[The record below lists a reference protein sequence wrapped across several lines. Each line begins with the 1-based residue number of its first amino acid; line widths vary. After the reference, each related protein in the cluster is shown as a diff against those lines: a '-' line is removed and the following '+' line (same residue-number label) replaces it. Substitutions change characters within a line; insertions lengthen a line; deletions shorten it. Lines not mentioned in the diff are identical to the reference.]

1 VIKAESSLEYL
12 QKLFILPDTT
22 DKFME
27 FGLAVLEM
35 IYDFFKE
42 KKGLHKKITL
52 PELAQIFNQTSIP
65 EGPYL
70 IRDVLEEIREK
81 VTVHSVMV
89 ASPYYIGHMTS
100 ATS

>member
-1 VIKAESSLEYL
+1 MKKAESSLEYL

-27 FGLAVLEM
+27 CGLAVLEM

-52 PELAQIFNQTSIP
+52 PELAQIFNQT
-65 EGPYL
+65 L
-70 IRDVLEEIREK
+70 DFDVAL
-81 VTVHSVMV
+81 
-89 ASPYYIGHMTS
+89 
-100 ATS
+100 